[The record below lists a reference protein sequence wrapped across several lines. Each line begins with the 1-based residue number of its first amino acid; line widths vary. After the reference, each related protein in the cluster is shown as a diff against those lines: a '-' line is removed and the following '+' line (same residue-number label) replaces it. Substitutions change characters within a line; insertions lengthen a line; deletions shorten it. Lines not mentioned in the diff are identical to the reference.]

1 MRALV
6 VACCLVLWVPLR
18 PAVAEDCGASR
29 QTAAQRIAEAQ
40 SRLEAVLV
48 PYEAAVMSGNL
59 VAFEN
64 LAEDTVLPWDDLLA
78 TIARERA
85 NLASLRCATDGIPNE
100 FALPSGWDMV
110 RDIGA
115 WQVIE
120 VDRSIA
126 ILNHQAGMGRR
137 RPGQASQD

>member
-6 VACCLVLWVPLR
+6 FACCLVLWVPLR

-29 QTAAQRIAEAQ
+29 QAAAQRIAEAQ
-40 SRLEAVLV
+40 SRLEAVLA
-48 PYEAAVMSGNL
+48 PYEAAVTSGNL
-59 VAFEN
+59 VAFES
-64 LAEDTVLPWDDLLA
+64 LGEATVQPWDNLLA
-78 TIARERA
+78 AIVSERA
-85 NLASLRCATDGIPNE
+85 SLARLRCPTDGIPNE
-100 FALPSGWDMV
+100 FALPNGWDMV

-115 WQVIE
+115 LHIIE